1 MTRYIIALS
10 ELGLNNTNL
19 ISLLIQHPCDIVNM
33 FENKNQNLFEKY
45 LDLLPYYD
53 LFSDSA
59 AVASSLSKAD
69 DILAKNKKL
78 GIKTSY
84 LTASSYPKEIAL
96 LSNPPAILYYKG
108 GEFADISSKS
118 IACVGTRKPT
128 KLSYNAVNYLIPQW
142 VHEDCSIISG
152 LACGVDKLSHQSC
165 ISAGGKTIAVLA
177 HGLDT
182 IYPKEN
188 AALAKRILE
197 TGGILMS
204 EYPVGTTPDRFRFV
218 NRNRLIVGL
227 SKVVV
232 IYECDEKSGTM
243 HNIEYAKKQKK
254 PIFCPSIEIVVDK
267 IQTGTKKLIDEG
279 TASIIQQGRDII
291 GVLSALNSSITK
303 PRLNNIEI
311 KLNYLHTLLSI
322 LNAPIVLESTLKTL
336 NINIPT
342 NQDVYSTLV
351 YMIKNNLINIDQ
363 LLNLLVENNISSIN
377 NTLIFNDS
385 Y

>member
-1 MTRYIIALS
+1 MDKVQTQGA
-10 ELGLNNTNL
+10 ELREGLEFL
-19 ISLLIQHPCDIVNM
+19 AAEDQHQVAGFCARAFGHRPHLLV
-33 FENKNQNLFEKY
+33 
-45 LDLLPYYD
+45 
-53 LFSDSA
+53 
-59 AVASSLSKAD
+59 
-69 DILAKNKKL
+69 
-78 GIKTSY
+78 
-84 LTASSYPKEIAL
+84 
-96 LSNPPAILYYKG
+96 
-108 GEFADISSKS
+108 
-118 IACVGTRKPT
+118 
-128 KLSYNAVNYLIPQW
+128 
-142 VHEDCSIISG
+142 
-152 LACGVDKLSHQSC
+152 
-165 ISAGGKTIAVLA
+165 
-177 HGLDT
+177 
-182 IYPKEN
+182 
-188 AALAKRILE
+188 
-197 TGGILMS
+197 
-204 EYPVGTTPDRFRFV
+204 
-218 NRNRLIVGL
+218 
-227 SKVVV
+227 
-232 IYECDEKSGTM
+232 

>member
-1 MTRYIIALS
+1 
-10 ELGLNNTNL
+10 
-19 ISLLIQHPCDIVNM
+19 M

-78 GIKTSY
+78 GIKTTY

-232 IYECDEKSGTM
+232 IYECDEKSGTRPVSF
-243 HNIEYAKKQKK
+243 IISG
-254 PIFCPSIEIVVDK
+254 IFFPD
-267 IQTGTKKLIDEG
+267 
-279 TASIIQQGRDII
+279 
-291 GVLSALNSSITK
+291 
-303 PRLNNIEI
+303 
-311 KLNYLHTLLSI
+311 
-322 LNAPIVLESTLKTL
+322 
-336 NINIPT
+336 
-342 NQDVYSTLV
+342 
-351 YMIKNNLINIDQ
+351 
-363 LLNLLVENNISSIN
+363 
-377 NTLIFNDS
+377 
-385 Y
+385 

>member
-1 MTRYIIALS
+1 
-10 ELGLNNTNL
+10 
-19 ISLLIQHPCDIVNM
+19 
-33 FENKNQNLFEKY
+33 
-45 LDLLPYYD
+45 
-53 LFSDSA
+53 
-59 AVASSLSKAD
+59 
-69 DILAKNKKL
+69 
-78 GIKTSY
+78 
-84 LTASSYPKEIAL
+84 
-96 LSNPPAILYYKG
+96 
-108 GEFADISSKS
+108 
-118 IACVGTRKPT
+118 
-128 KLSYNAVNYLIPQW
+128 
-142 VHEDCSIISG
+142 
-152 LACGVDKLSHQSC
+152 
-165 ISAGGKTIAVLA
+165 
-177 HGLDT
+177 
-182 IYPKEN
+182 
-188 AALAKRILE
+188 
-197 TGGILMS
+197 MS

-254 PIFCPSIEIVVDK
+254 PIFCPSIETVVDK

-279 TASIIQQGRDII
+279 TASVIQQGRDII

-351 YMIKNNLINIDQ
+351 YMIENNLINIDQ

>member
-1 MTRYIIALS
+1 MCDEIEQMKKAERIKIAQRMLS
-10 ELGLNNTNL
+10 SEKFTYDKIAYFTNL
-19 ISLLIQHPCDIVNM
+19 TLEEIKVLIGN
-33 FENKNQNLFEKY
+33 
-45 LDLLPYYD
+45 
-53 LFSDSA
+53 
-59 AVASSLSKAD
+59 
-69 DILAKNKKL
+69 
-78 GIKTSY
+78 
-84 LTASSYPKEIAL
+84 
-96 LSNPPAILYYKG
+96 
-108 GEFADISSKS
+108 
-118 IACVGTRKPT
+118 
-128 KLSYNAVNYLIPQW
+128 
-142 VHEDCSIISG
+142 
-152 LACGVDKLSHQSC
+152 
-165 ISAGGKTIAVLA
+165 
-177 HGLDT
+177 
-182 IYPKEN
+182 
-188 AALAKRILE
+188 
-197 TGGILMS
+197 
-204 EYPVGTTPDRFRFV
+204 
-218 NRNRLIVGL
+218 
-227 SKVVV
+227 
-232 IYECDEKSGTM
+232 M

-279 TASIIQQGRDII
+279 TASVIQQGRDII